1 MRDKMKTAITIILST
16 IIIIIASC
24 HPDRFQLNSSNP
36 NLYLISGLIIGE
48 LDSVELIAD
57 NAIKLYEGGGADLSA
72 YQFGITQLQTDI
84 TAEIIYG
91 EELMLAFR
99 TVSDKFETRRSIK
112 FYFSKNGCR
121 LMQNDSLITA
131 VDSIKA
137 LIGEPSRIKLEN
149 YGDLINVTVDCDTV
163 FYGRTN
169 LPATEY
175 VIARCPRG
183 SRAKLSGIIF
193 NDMSEY

>member
-1 MRDKMKTAITIILST
+1 MKTAKTIILST

-24 HPDRFQLNSSNP
+24 HPDQFRLNPSNP
-36 NLYLISGLIIGE
+36 DLNLISGLIIGK

-57 NAIKLYEGGGADLSA
+57 NAIKLYEGGGVDLRA
-72 YQFGITQLQTDI
+72 YQSGTTQLQADI
-84 TAEIIYG
+84 TAEILYG
-91 EELMLAFR
+91 EEIMLAFR
-99 TVSDKFETRRSIK
+99 TVSDKFETRRAIK
-112 FYFSKNGCR
+112 FYFSKDGCK
-121 LMQNDSLITA
+121 LKQNDSLITS

-137 LIGEPSRIKLEN
+137 QIGEPSRIKLEN
-149 YGDLINVTVDCDTV
+149 YGDLINVTVDCDTL

-193 NDMSEY
+193 NDMMEE